1 MHDVVP
7 RNPCSLNTRSW
18 LKALTIRRNDPVT
31 GENST
36 INHDCSDRSKQLKVL
51 SGLLGCRPF
60 FGITLNYWLHFLDI
74 VKVFQT
80 STLAGCQELA
90 AVFEPSRNEEI
101 FWKKNDNKRAYLR
114 WMLFTSSSLNAR
126 ILPDKNTNALSSSGI
141 ICFIELPSAYR
152 STPCFSSFSITPCLR
167 WLGQQIR
174 VKISGICGPK

>member
-7 RNPCSLNTRSW
+7 RNPCNLNTRSW
-18 LKALTIRRNDPVT
+18 LKALTIRTELPSHRREFNYQ
-31 GENST
+31 SRLF
-36 INHDCSDRSKQLKVL
+36 RS
-51 SGLLGCRPF
+51 
-60 FGITLNYWLHFLDI
+60 
-74 VKVFQT
+74 VKTTQSLIRASRV
-80 STLAGCQELA
+80 
-90 AVFEPSRNEEI
+90 PSI
-101 FWKKNDNKRAYLR
+101 FWHYVELLTSFSGYRKSLPNVNSSWLSRISRGIWAKQKRGNILKKNDNKRAYLR